1 MQAKL
6 MKAKK
11 VPGIPLQVKGNF
23 HDTESIQKL
32 ENAQEAELKYN
43 LLKKRFFEINKWGTY
58 SKENIAEF
66 TLCDSSG
73 NRIDGPPMIGDYI
86 KILLSEVKNSKTN
99 DYQWVRIDM
108 IDKTNPNRIMIQC
121 RPSKLPGNEFAG
133 KTVHFH
139 SAGTTSTFVI
149 SKENDYVKMAIY
161 GRNEKPNQNTDLIS
175 SVKNMFIVLGGMVGS
190 SKIQWKQ
197 LADGMVSLK

>member
-1 MQAKL
+1 M
-6 MKAKK
+6 
-11 VPGIPLQVKGNF
+11 KGNF

-32 ENAQEAELKYN
+32 ENAQEAELKYSI
-43 LLKKRFFEINKWGTY
+43 LKERFFEINKWGTY
-58 SKENIAEF
+58 SKESIAEF

-73 NRIDGPPMIGDYI
+73 NRINRSPIIGDYI
-86 KILLSEVKNSKTN
+86 KILLSEIKNPKTN

-139 SAGTTSTFVI
+139 SASTTSTFVI
-149 SKENDYVKMAIY
+149 SKGNDYVKMAIY
-161 GRNEKPNQNTDLIS
+161 GRNEKPNQNTDIIS
-175 SVKNMFIVLGGMVGS
+175 SVKNLFIALGGMVGS

-197 LADGMVSLK
+197 ITDGMVSLK